1 MASGMAMALLCL
13 PPVKR
18 MATVMAK
25 QSKKFLQCWIS
36 RYIEGQHRHP
46 ENIEHTLGE
55 CISDASLKGIAKKDL
70 EDAADGDLRNF
81 LLAEIMKAQKP

>member
-1 MASGMAMALLCL
+1 MASGMATALLCL
-13 PPVKR
+13 PPAKG

-46 ENIEHTLGE
+46 ENIDHTLGE
-55 CISDASLKGIAKKDL
+55 CLSDASLKGITEKDL
-70 EDAADGDLRNF
+70 QEAAGGDLQAF
-81 LLAEIMKAQKP
+81 LLAEIMKARKL

>member
-1 MASGMAMALLCL
+1 ML
-13 PPVKR
+13 
-18 MATVMAK
+18 MAK

-36 RYIEGQHRHP
+36 RYIKGQHRHP
-46 ENIEHTLGE
+46 ENINHTLAE